1 MSAVTI
7 TDPHLEDRAYSLHAV
22 PPGSRATSH
31 GAVELATVVAAE
43 VARAG
48 KWETWCESDPRLA
61 GVACLEDAVA
71 DWRVRRDPRGYQ
83 VIAALTAIGSRRGG
97 DDDDA
102 AMAVVVLLGPGIARL
117 ASLLRDVCEIDDV
130 RATVWEEVK
139 LAEPQLGRLAARY
152 LLQRAQQRLTRP
164 SAGMVSRGYNVSLDQ
179 WLGWASND
187 ESGPRQGERCAEVAA
202 PEVEDPVTDLA
213 DLLTW
218 ARQVGVI
225 EAGEVDLIVELVAA
239 AHEGVATED
248 AQRLI
253 GKRHGVAMRTIRR
266 RRDATLARL
275 REAAPAYLAAT
286 G

>member
-43 VARAG
+43 VARSG
-48 KWETWCESDPRLA
+48 K
-61 GVACLEDAVA
+61 
-71 DWRVRRDPRGYQ
+71 
-83 VIAALTAIGSRRGG
+83 
-97 DDDDA
+97 
-102 AMAVVVLLGPGIARL
+102 LGPGIARL

-164 SAGMVSRGYNVSLDQ
+164 SAGMVSRGYNVSLDR